1 LNRVKQEWYNIVI
14 IISKDVGQMKSY
26 EPFAMDIKPSSTI
39 RHDYNTFSKL
49 CHETQAPIIV
59 TKNGEADL
67 VVMSYEA
74 FQKMLARH
82 RLGMMLSD
90 VDREI
95 SEGKQLRD
103 FEETF
108 ATLKKRIEDA

>member
-1 LNRVKQEWYNIVI
+1 MKQNESFI
-14 IISKDVGQMKSY
+14 
-26 EPFAMDIKPSSTI
+26 MDIKPSSSI
-39 RHDYNTFSKL
+39 RHDYNAFSKL

-74 FQKMLARH
+74 FRKMVARQRLGQMLA
-82 RLGMMLSD
+82 D

-95 SEGKQLRD
+95 VEGRPLRD
-103 FEETF
+103 FEATF
-108 ATLKKRIEDA
+108 TALQKRIEDA